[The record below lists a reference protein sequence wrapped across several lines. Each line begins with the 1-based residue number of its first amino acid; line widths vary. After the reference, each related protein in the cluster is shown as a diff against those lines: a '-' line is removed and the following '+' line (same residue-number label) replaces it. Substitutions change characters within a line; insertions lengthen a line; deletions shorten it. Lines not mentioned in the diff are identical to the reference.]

1 MSGERRALDA
11 RAVSVMVLLCFI
23 WGIGHVAAKFTAP
36 GISLV
41 FQAGLRSVI
50 ATGLILAWGWQ
61 RGIPFW
67 GRDGTLG
74 PGLLAGLLFAVEF
87 VFIFAGLAKTD
98 AARMVVFVYL
108 APCITAFG
116 LHFLIPQERLNVR
129 QWAGVL
135 VAFGGVAV
143 AFGDGF
149 ASGRGTLLGYFFG
162 VLGALF
168 WALTTILIRASKLA
182 SVAPAKTLFYQ
193 LAVSGPVLLAVSWGM
208 GEPGIIQLTP
218 LVVAAFA
225 YQCAV
230 VAFAS
235 FLTWF
240 WLLRQYLAARLG
252 VLTFL
257 TPLFG
262 VLGGALLLGEPLTP
276 SFRAAAVL
284 VGCGIFLV
292 NLRSELERAD
302 QS

>member
-1 MSGERRALDA
+1 MDTQRKPLDA
-11 RAVSVMVLLCFI
+11 TAVSVMVLLCFI
-23 WGIGHVAAKFTAP
+23 WGIGHVAAKFTAE

-41 FQAGLRSVI
+41 FQSGVRSVI
-50 ATGLILAWGWQ
+50 ATGLLLLWGWS
-61 RGIPFW
+61 RGIRFW
-67 GRDGTLG
+67 DRDGTFW
-74 PGLLAGLLFAVEF
+74 PGVLAGLLFAAEF
-87 VFIFAGLAKTD
+87 VFIFAGLALTD

-108 APCITAFG
+108 APCMTAFG
-116 LHFLIPQERLNVR
+116 LHFLIKQERLNAR
-129 QWAGVL
+129 QWAGIL

-149 ASGRGTLLGYFFG
+149 ASGRGTLLGDFFG

-168 WALTTILIRASKLA
+168 WALTTVLIRATKLA

-193 LAVSGPVLLAVSWGM
+193 LAVSGPILLVVAWLM
-208 GEPGIIQLTP
+208 GEPGVTKLTP
-218 LVVAAFA
+218 LIVLAFA

-240 WLLRQYLAARLG
+240 WLLRHYLAARLG

-262 VLGGALLLGEPLTP
+262 VLGGALLLGEPLTL
-276 SFRAAAVL
+276 SFLAAAAL
-284 VGCGIFLV
+284 VGAGIFLV
-292 NLRSELERAD
+292 NLKS
-302 QS
+302 